1 MTHDTDMACLDKDLD
16 LCARHVRESGNAK
29 IRLGHLFAGFV
40 LGLIYSGYQRSIR
53 AAVIRRTIK
62 CRDAGVVQHV
72 EQSLRHSNMS
82 LRTIESSIFAIF
94 DDGHNPKVGA
104 LVTDAARREYSQLIN
119 ARNKAMHGEDVQKSL
134 AEVIRMHHVAK
145 GVVHAAMDVL
155 SEEGGSVFDS
165 PVEYGP
171 LR

>member
-1 MTHDTDMACLDKDLD
+1 MTQDTDMEHLDKDLD
-16 LCARHVRESGNAK
+16 LCIRHVRESGNAK
-29 IRLGHLFAGFV
+29 THLGHLFAGFV

-53 AAVIRRTIK
+53 AAVIRRTMK
-62 CRDAGVVQHV
+62 CCDADVVQYV

-94 DDGHNPKVGA
+94 DDDHNPKVGA
-104 LVTDAARREYSQLIN
+104 LVTEAARKEYSQLIS
-119 ARNKAMHGEDVQKSL
+119 ARNKAMHGEDIQKSL
-134 AEVIRMHHVAK
+134 DEVIRMHHVAK
-145 GVVHAAMDVL
+145 GVVHAAIEVL
-155 SEEGGSVFDS
+155 SEGGDSVFDN